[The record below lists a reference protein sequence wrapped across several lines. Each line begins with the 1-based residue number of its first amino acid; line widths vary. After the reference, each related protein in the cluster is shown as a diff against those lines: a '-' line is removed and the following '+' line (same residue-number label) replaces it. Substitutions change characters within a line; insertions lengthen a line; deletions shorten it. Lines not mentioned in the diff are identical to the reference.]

1 MMGNEDMKEEIV
13 EMLNPTNELEGT
25 DEVVD
30 EITTDDDVVDDV
42 AGEDIPAN
50 AVGSEDTTVVVE
62 TPSVTE
68 AAQDGVKPAAGAA
81 DVDVVESIDELRAR
95 IAEMSMPAQPIAAP
109 EEDVI
114 TDPLELF
121 KDDVAY
127 ITEENLHEIADNPI
141 LLNAAMNNVRRQ
153 TAENLLAIVPQL
165 INNALKAQ
173 TVKTELHNT
182 FYGANPEL
190 APYKVYVSSV
200 AKDVQAKNPDKTQD
214 EILDIV
220 ARSVKA
226 SLKIAP
232 QKVASKAKK
241 QGDKPALRNKSGGA
255 RTSKVSVDDNS
266 MAAQIAELL

>member
-1 MMGNEDMKEEIV
+1 MGKEAIAEEIE
-13 EMLNPTNELEGT
+13 EMLNPTDVVEGT
-25 DEVVD
+25 DEVVID
-30 EITTDDDVVDDV
+30 TTTDEVVDDT
-42 AGEDIPAN
+42 AGEGITAD
-50 AVGSEDTTVVVE
+50 AVGSEGTTISTE
-62 TPSVTE
+62 TPSVTDE
-68 AAQDGVKPAAGAA
+68 VPAVVEPAAGAV
-81 DVDVVESIDELRAR
+81 DVEVVESIDELRAR
-95 IAEMSMPAQPIAAP
+95 IAEMSMPAQPVVSS

-127 ITEENLHEIADNPI
+127 ITEENLQEISDNPI

-165 INNALKAQ
+165 INNALKVQ

-232 QKVASKAKK
+232 QKVAGKDKK
-241 QGDKPALRNKSGGA
+241 QGAKPALRNKTGGA
-255 RTSKVSVDDNS
+255 RTSKASVDDNS